1 MLRFIAKRVA
11 IAIPMLLIIATL
23 TFLLV
28 QLLPGDAA
36 QTILG
41 DQATPEQLEQ
51 VRTQLGL
58 NLPLYQQYW
67 SWLSGAITGDL
78 GTSLV
83 NGQSVATA
91 ISQRSVVTMTLA
103 IGSTLFSAVIGI
115 ALGMWA
121 ALRGGVVDRTL
132 RVVTSVG
139 MAIPPFWA
147 GLLLVIV
154 FAVWL
159 TVLPANGWVD
169 FSTDP
174 GAWLRSLVLPVIA
187 ISIASIATLARQT
200 RAAFQEVLGRDFIRS
215 LRASGLPVGVIAFK
229 HGLRNA
235 GIPVIT
241 VLGLQFVSLL
251 GGAIITEQVFALPG
265 IGQLAIGAVQTR
277 DLPVIQGVVLYMT
290 LVVLLVN
297 LILDVAYGW
306 LNPKVRL
313 S

>member
-1 MLRFIAKRVA
+1 MVRFIASRVA

-41 DQATPEQLEQ
+41 DQATPEQLDQ
-51 VRTQLGL
+51 VRAQLGL
-58 NLPLYQQYW
+58 DLPLAQQYW
-67 SWLSGAITGDL
+67 NWLSGAVTGDF

-83 NGQSVATA
+83 NGQSVSLA

-103 IGSTLFSAVIGI
+103 VGSTIFSAIIGI

-121 ALRGGVVDRTL
+121 ALRGGFVDRAL
-132 RVVTSVG
+132 RVITSIG

-159 TVLPANGWVD
+159 RVLPANGWVD
-169 FSTDP
+169 FTTDP
-174 GAWLRSLVLPVIA
+174 GAWARSLILPVVA

-215 LRASGLPVGVIAFK
+215 LRASGLPVGIIAFK

-235 GIPVIT
+235 AIPVIT

-265 IGQLAIGAVQTR
+265 IGQLAIGAVQAR

-290 LVVLLVN
+290 LVVLAVN

>member
-297 LILDVAYGW
+297 LILEVAYGW